1 MSEQNARTA
10 ALRDFGGVSQIR
22 EGLRIQRGLPV
33 LEVLLQD
40 VSFGLRQLRRSP
52 GHTAVCLLTLC
63 MGIGVNAAIF
73 SVIQAVI
80 LRPLPYEDPDRL
92 VHLTDPQDPVDGGI
106 LYKDFESLKSQ
117 NRSFVEMSAYYR
129 DSGWSRVELTDSQ
142 EPQAVQEAFVST
154 GFFSVLAKSPILGLI
169 FTAQEQSRHNQSV
182 IFNSPLS
189 HPPSVASPS

>member
-52 GHTAVCLLTLC
+52 GYTAVCLLTLC
-63 MGIGVNAAIF
+63 LGIGVNAAVF

-80 LRPLPYEDPDRL
+80 LRPLPYNDPDRL
-92 VHLTDPQDPVDGGI
+92 VHLTDSHDRQDGGI
-106 LYKDFESLKSQ
+106 LYKDFASLKEQSQ
-117 NRSFVEMSAYYR
+117 SFARMAVYYR
-129 DSGWSRVELTDSQ
+129 
-142 EPQAVQEAFVST
+142 
-154 GFFSVLAKSPILGLI
+154 
-169 FTAQEQSRHNQSV
+169 
-182 IFNSPLS
+182 
-189 HPPSVASPS
+189 